1 MVNHKLSDLVD
12 SISEMNNRQDQS
24 DTIAASLERVAFGQE
39 ATIKLLGITNDNRDM
54 SVDAIRSALLPG
66 LVRTFSLGKTL
77 SLKINKRGAPPE
89 GGGEVIFTAPVVKST
104 IGCIYSKK
112 STVCNLETVALQ
124 VVSGISVG
132 PSQGPE
138 MALRTRTCFPRAS
151 RLTISARRPASP
163 TCQEPHFPN
172 LASNSSGGLIPKP
185 ALELGSRGLSGPK
198 SSNILLQFP
207 QQLSFSR

>member
-1 MVNHKLSDLVD
+1 ML
-12 SISEMNNRQDQS
+12 MPCGY
-24 DTIAASLERVAFGQE
+24 LER
-39 ATIKLLGITNDNRDM
+39 TRLIRLLRQLEISTCSRAGARADLRDRSRAMFPRDIDRGYNR
-54 SVDAIRSALLPG
+54 VCRNGPRSRPSHAH
-66 LVRTFSLGKTL
+66 TH
-77 SLKINKRGAPPE
+77 
-89 GGGEVIFTAPVVKST
+89 
-104 IGCIYSKK
+104 
-112 STVCNLETVALQ
+112 ETRHSAR
-124 VVSGISVG
+124 SSR

-198 SSNILLQFP
+198 SSNTTTGLNKIQAGGAECTPPRPETDDGSALNVEI
-207 QQLSFSR
+207 